1 MSSPDLNR
9 APADPVPVFAAL
21 GDATRL
27 ELVSRLSDG
36 RPRSIAQL
44 TGGLGQTRQGVTK
57 HLRILE
63 QAGIVASERVGRESR
78 FVFTPEPI
86 RDVQRYLDR
95 VSQQWDN
102 AISRLKA
109 FIEDD

>member
-1 MSSPDLNR
+1 MSNPDLHR
-9 APADPVPVFAAL
+9 PPADPVPVFAAL
-21 GDATRL
+21 GDMTRL

-63 QAGIVASERVGRESR
+63 QAGVVACERVGRESR
-78 FVFTPEPI
+78 FVFTPDPI
-86 RDVQRYLDR
+86 ADARLYLDR
-95 VSQQWDN
+95 VSKQWDD
-102 AISRLKA
+102 AVTRLKA
-109 FIEDD
+109 FVED

>member
-1 MSSPDLNR
+1 MSNPDLR
-9 APADPVPVFAAL
+9 RPPADPVPVFAAL
-21 GDATRL
+21 GDMTRL

-63 QAGIVASERVGRESR
+63 QAGVVACERVGRESR
-78 FVFTPEPI
+78 FVFTPDPI
-86 RDVQRYLDR
+86 ADARLYLDR
-95 VSQQWDN
+95 VSQQWDD
-102 AISRLKA
+102 AVARLKA
-109 FIEDD
+109 FVED